1 MRSTRLVSPDELQA
15 ILLGETEH
23 ALIDVREIDPFSQNH
38 LLFAVPLPL
47 GRLELLV
54 TDLLPRRSVPIIVC
68 EDSGSGLGQR
78 AITRLGQLGYSNV
91 SILDGGIEA
100 WAKAGFETYS
110 GVNVPS
116 KAFGEFVEHEE
127 GTPSLSADE
136 LQRLIAEGSD
146 LVVLDSR
153 PFGEFNWASIPG
165 GLCCPGAELVYRA
178 SAAVPSSKTRV
189 IVNCAGRTRSIIGA
203 QSLINAGL
211 PNEIYALRNG
221 IMGWRLSGYEPANGA
236 QNWAPAPTER
246 DKLDAKK
253 SVTQVAARFD
263 VQSISTHGLSQWQQE
278 RDSNSLFIL
287 DVRTIEEF
295 DLNHLEDAVHAPGG
309 QVVQA
314 TDEYIGVRN
323 ARIVLV
329 DNDATRATMTAS
341 WLTQMGH
348 PNIRILAMDDNP
360 DLATVSGART
370 KPVVGLNNDRLTMI
384 APAVAEALIDEGAL
398 VLDMS
403 LSPTYREGHI
413 AEAWFVLR
421 SQLQQSLAS
430 IEASTPDFN
439 TVPALILTSEEGS
452 LAALALSEL
461 RALTD
466 KPIYTLDGGNA
477 AWQRSGLQLTNT
489 NPKYGAEPIDIWRIP
504 FIADKDKG
512 ETVDDAMRAYLD
524 WEVDLMDQ
532 LERDATIRFQPFPKA
547 EHL

>member
-1 MRSTRLVSPDELQA
+1 
-15 ILLGETEH
+15 
-23 ALIDVREIDPFSQNH
+23 
-38 LLFAVPLPL
+38 

-78 AITRLGQLGYSNV
+78 ATTRLGQLGYSNV
-91 SILDGGIEA
+91 SILDGGLEA

-127 GTPSLSADE
+127 GTPSMSADE

-221 IMGWRLSGYEPANGA
+221 IMGWRLSGYEPVNGA
-236 QNWAPAPTER
+236 QARAPAPTER

-253 SVTQVAARFD
+253 SVTQVAARFA
-263 VQSISTHGLSQWQQE
+263 VQSISTRELSQWQQE

-295 DLNHLEDAVHAPGG
+295 DLNHLEGAVHAPGG
-309 QVVQA
+309 QLVQA

-348 PNIRILAMDDNP
+348 PNIRTFAIDDNP

-370 KPVVGLNNDRLTMI
+370 KPVVGLDNDRLTMI

-413 AEAWFVLR
+413 PESWFVLR
-421 SQLQQSLAS
+421 SQLQQCLAS
-430 IEASTPDFN
+430 IQASTPDFN

-452 LAALALSEL
+452 LAALGLSEL

-466 KPIYTLDGGNA
+466 KPIYTLNGGNA
-477 AWQRSGLQLTNT
+477 AWQRSGLKLTST
-489 NPKYGAEPIDIWRIP
+489 DPKYGAEPIDIWRIP

-512 ETVDDAMRAYLD
+512 ETVEDAMRAYLD
-524 WEVDLMDQ
+524 WEVDLMAQ
-532 LERDATIRFQPFPKA
+532 LDRDATIRFQPFPKA